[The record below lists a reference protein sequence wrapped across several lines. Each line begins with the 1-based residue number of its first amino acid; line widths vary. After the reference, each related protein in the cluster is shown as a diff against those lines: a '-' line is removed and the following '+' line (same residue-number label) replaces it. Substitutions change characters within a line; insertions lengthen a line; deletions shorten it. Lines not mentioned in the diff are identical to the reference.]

1 MRPVMT
7 SGRSLILSGPSQLQ
21 QANISNAISHSTNSY
36 SNPSKFFHLSSKHP
50 SFKITFLF
58 LTNTDLY
65 FFALWDQFFS
75 STPSN
80 LFHIYIHIDHF
91 INITHPPLFLKT
103 NTSPPNAPSPP
114 PQPLSLPYA
123 SSLLSHSSKTLPT
136 PTLPSFPIIISLS
149 TPSNTSTTASSYYAA
164 SLLTL
169 TIYKHLRWYLR
180 WRLLQKYKRPPGIA
194 ILDEETYETTQKLN
208 VELMAEGDKEM
219 TLEEPMVF
227 NNLGPMAKENIAN
240 FQQLNL
246 VQNTNKLYKNV
257 SHNMW
262 SKTSQTISLSH
273 GRSYTTLTTNAYDTE
288 HPMLMMREL
297 IEFMAYQRTVHFMFI
312 LILFIIRCFCGGR
325 TSEELNPWKT
335 L

>member
-1 MRPVMT
+1 MR
-7 SGRSLILSGPSQLQ
+7 

-194 ILDEETYETTQKLN
+194 ILDGASSCL
-208 VELMAEGDKEM
+208 
-219 TLEEPMVF
+219 
-227 NNLGPMAKENIAN
+227 
-240 FQQLNL
+240 
-246 VQNTNKLYKNV
+246 
-257 SHNMW
+257 
-262 SKTSQTISLSH
+262 H
-273 GRSYTTLTTNAYDTE
+273 GKR
-288 HPMLMMREL
+288 
-297 IEFMAYQRTVHFMFI
+297 
-312 LILFIIRCFCGGR
+312 
-325 TSEELNPWKT
+325 NPC
-335 L
+335 